1 MKKITNRALHSTSFP
16 GSLILPLPGVS
27 EERPWLAML
36 QEEMEIISRAESF
49 DYVTAF
55 LEVTGLHGFRC

>member
-16 GSLILPLPGVS
+16 GSLILPLPGVG

-36 QEEMEIISRAESF
+36 QEEMEIIS
-49 DYVTAF
+49 
-55 LEVTGLHGFRC
+55 